1 MAITFLEQRKR
12 QQYMIPLL
20 VLMLLI
26 TFFVIWYGVLK
37 PQQPAVVTFYIP
49 EETLPSALKKVEID
63 FNFLKNITS
72 DRFQL
77 FETIPT
83 FEKEAGRENPFIP
96 F

>member
-37 PQQPAVVTFYIP
+37 PQQPAVVTFTS

-72 DRFQL
+72 DKFQL